1 MTYIDSLDDLAR
13 SFLRIIGST
22 PGVTPVPTKDYGW
35 ENHRYSSPTFRMAH
49 VEVFNRDRFM
59 VLHCCV
65 FPHVD
70 DPSPIF
76 GFDAIA
82 GDSKVTGLFM
92 DLSPTGLGPQ
102 RPFTDIA
109 VASQRVR
116 PPWGRIFGDN
126 WIACRPER
134 DEFDMICGESTR
146 VLSRYL
152 GTLGRDRVDGHV
164 IADMQDR
171 YCLQQRRNEHTLR
184 AIRNLLGEELAR
196 EFVTE
201 VLFPTTRATAFGGGR
216 DPRYP
221 AMMTT
226 HDVAV
231 LSRLAAGIPRGGRAV
246 ECGSALGG
254 SAMVILDANPGLGE
268 LHLIDSEWANEGD
281 PLAHELELYHESV
294 MDMHDQFDLAAWVSP
309 YDFARDYLSGHGNV
323 VMHRRPTPYGM
334 GDWQGEVDFVYED
347 SSHRNPQLAD
357 NLGFW
362 WQHLRSGG
370 IMAGHDYGWGC
381 KDVDATVNTFARDR
395 GLDVRSDANLWWV
408 SKP

>member
-1 MTYIDSLDDLAR
+1 MTYIDSLDELAR
-13 SFLRIIGST
+13 SFLDIIGST
-22 PGVTPVPTKDYGW
+22 PGATPVPTKDYGW
-35 ENHRYSSPTFRMAH
+35 ENHRYTSPLFRMAH
-49 VEVFNRDRFM
+49 VEIFNRDRFM

-65 FPHVD
+65 FPHTD

-82 GDSKVTGLFM
+82 GDSKITGLFM

-102 RPFTDIA
+102 VPFTDLA
-109 VASQRVR
+109 VASQRAR
-116 PPWGRIFGDN
+116 PGWGRIFSDH

-134 DEFDMICGESTR
+134 EEFLAICGESTR

-152 GTLGRDRVDGHV
+152 ADLRRESVGGHV
-164 IADMQDR
+164 VTDMQDR
-171 YCLQQRRNEHTLR
+171 YCLQQRRNDHTLR

-201 VLFPTTRATAFGGGR
+201 VLFPTTRPTRTGTGR
-216 DPRYP
+216 HPDYP
-221 AMMTT
+221 AMMTV

-231 LSRLAAGIPRGGRAV
+231 LARLATGIPEGGRAV

-254 SAMVILDANPGLGE
+254 SAKIILDANPGIGE
-268 LHLIDSEWANEGD
+268 LHLIDSEWANDGD

-294 MDMHDQFDLAAWVSP
+294 MDMHDQFDLAAWTSP
-309 YDFARDYLSGHGNV
+309 YEFAKHYLSGHGNV
-323 VMHRRPTPYGM
+323 IMHRMSSPYGIS
-334 GDWQGEVDFVYED
+334 GWRDQVDFVYED
-347 SSHRNPQLAD
+347 SSHYNPQLAD
-357 NLGFW
+357 NLEFW
-362 WQHLRSGG
+362 WEHLRSGG

-381 KDVDATVNTFARDR
+381 KDVDSSVERFARER
-395 GLDVRSDANLWWV
+395 GLRIGSEANLWWV